1 MAVDNLYSYRD
12 YFSLFLG
19 FFQTAFDV
27 LDPVGQADDL
37 QENRPADNG
46 DPRPWGKVTK
56 YFRFPC
62 DFLAEIF
69 AMSEIIRTFE
79 LCSKLLS
86 LEKTQILFGFLL
98 AYSYLCTVFRK
109 RENMDNRQ
117 AALELGQKPV
127 GQLLWQY
134 ALPAIV
140 AMTASSLYN
149 IIDRAMI
156 GQIVG
161 PEAIAGLGITFPFMN
176 LSAAFGAAVGV
187 GSSTCISV
195 KLGQKDYRTAENLL
209 GNTVTLNLII
219 GFLFMLVSLVFLDP
233 ILLFFGA
240 SDATLPYAREFM
252 TVILLGN
259 MVTHMYFGM
268 NAVLRAAGK
277 PKHAMYATLFTVACN
292 IVLVV
297 VFVWWFRWGIR
308 GAALATVTS
317 QTFALCWQMRIF
329 SDKREL
335 LHLKRGIYR
344 LKAQLV
350 SNIIAIGISPFLM
363 NVTSCVIVIFM
374 NNQFVRYGG
383 DMAVGAYSIANSV
396 VMVFFMFV
404 MGMNQGMQPIVGYNY
419 GAEKYD
425 RMFRC
430 LWLTIACATAILLVG
445 WTLSMLFPHWIAR
458 IFTTDATLLRLAAK
472 GIKLDMLVF
481 FVVGSQ
487 AVITNFFQCI
497 GKVKVSIFLSL
508 SRQLFL
514 LLPMAYVFPMYWD
527 LDGVWYSMPASDFG
541 SFAMT
546 IPMLIWYMKRLKD

>member
-1 MAVDNLYSYRD
+1 MHFAITIAKVHEIIDTTKS
-12 YFSLFLG
+12 SQIKMKFLG
-19 FFQTAFDV
+19 GFDY
-27 LDPVGQADDL
+27 L
-37 QENRPADNG
+37 
-46 DPRPWGKVTK
+46 
-56 YFRFPC
+56 
-62 DFLAEIF
+62 
-69 AMSEIIRTFE
+69 
-79 LCSKLLS
+79 
-86 LEKTQILFGFLL
+86 
-98 AYSYLCTVFRK
+98 SYLCNGKIKDVR
-109 RENMDNRQ
+109 MDNKQ

-195 KLGQKDYRTAENLL
+195 KLGQRDYQTAEHLL

-219 GFLFMLVSLVFLDP
+219 GFTFMVVSLLFLDP
-233 ILLFFGA
+233 ILIFFGA

-277 PKHAMYATLFTVACN
+277 PRHAMYATLFTVACN

-297 VFVWWFRWGIR
+297 AFVWWLRWGIR

-317 QTFALCWQMRIF
+317 QSLALCWQMWLF
-329 SDKREL
+329 SDKKEL

-344 LKAQLV
+344 LKSNLV
-350 SNIIAIGISPFLM
+350 NNIIAIGISPFLM

-430 LWLTIACATAILLVG
+430 LWQTIACATAILLAG
-445 WTLSMLFPHWIAR
+445 WTLSMLFPAQIAR
-458 IFTTDATLLRLAAK
+458 IFTTDATLINLAAR

-508 SRQLFL
+508 SRQLIL
-514 LLPMAYVFPMYWD
+514 LLPMAYVFPFFWG

-546 IPMLIWYMKRLKD
+546 IPMLIWYMQKLKTYGR

>member
-1 MAVDNLYSYRD
+1 MR
-12 YFSLFLG
+12 
-19 FFQTAFDV
+19 
-27 LDPVGQADDL
+27 
-37 QENRPADNG
+37 
-46 DPRPWGKVTK
+46 
-56 YFRFPC
+56 
-62 DFLAEIF
+62 
-69 AMSEIIRTFE
+69 
-79 LCSKLLS
+79 
-86 LEKTQILFGFLL
+86 
-98 AYSYLCTVFRK
+98 
-109 RENMDNRQ
+109 MDNKQ
-117 AALELGQKPV
+117 AALELGTKPV
-127 GQLLWQY
+127 GKLLTQY

-149 IIDRAMI
+149 IIDRAFI
-156 GQIVG
+156 GQVVG

-187 GSSTCISV
+187 GASTCISV
-195 KLGQKDYRTAENLL
+195 KLGQRDYKRAQLLL

-219 GFLFMLVSLVFLDP
+219 GFLFMVVCLVFLEP
-233 ILLFFGA
+233 ILRFFGA
-240 SDATLPYAREFM
+240 SDATLPYAKEFM

-292 IVLVV
+292 IVLIVA
-297 VFVWWFRWGIR
+297 FVWWFRWGIR
-308 GAALATVTS
+308 GAALATITS
-317 QTFALCWQMRIF
+317 QSLALCWQMWLF
-329 SDKREL
+329 SNKNEIM
-335 LHLKRGIYR
+335 HLRRGIYR
-344 LKAQLV
+344 LRGYLV
-350 SNIIAIGISPFLM
+350 RNIIAIGISPFLM
-363 NVTSCVIVIFM
+363 QTTSCVIVIFM

-383 DMAVGAYSIANSV
+383 DMAVGAYSIANSM

-404 MGMNQGMQPIVGYNY
+404 IGITQGMQPIVGYNY
-419 GAEKYD
+419 GAEKFD

-445 WTLSMLFPHWIAR
+445 WGVSMLFPRMIAR
-458 IFTTDATLLRLAAK
+458 IFTTDQTLLDLAAK
-472 GIKLDMLVF
+472 GIKIDMLVF

-514 LLPMAYVFPMYWD
+514 LLPMAYVFPLFWD

-546 IPMLIWYMKRLKD
+546 IPMLMWYMKKLKK

>member
-1 MAVDNLYSYRD
+1 MNDN
-12 YFSLFLG
+12 
-19 FFQTAFDV
+19 
-27 LDPVGQADDL
+27 
-37 QENRPADNG
+37 
-46 DPRPWGKVTK
+46 K
-56 YFRFPC
+56 
-62 DFLAEIF
+62 
-69 AMSEIIRTFE
+69 
-79 LCSKLLS
+79 
-86 LEKTQILFGFLL
+86 
-98 AYSYLCTVFRK
+98 
-109 RENMDNRQ
+109 Q
-117 AALELGQKPV
+117 AALALGTKPV

-195 KLGQKDYRTAENLL
+195 KLGQRDYDTAQHLL
-209 GNTVTLNLII
+209 GNTVTLNLVI
-219 GFLFMLVSLVFLDP
+219 GFVFMVICLLFLDP

-240 SDATLPYAREFM
+240 SEMTLPYAREFM
-252 TVILLGN
+252 VVILLGN

-277 PKHAMYATLFTVACN
+277 PRHAMYATLFTVACN

-297 VFVWWFRWGIR
+297 AFVWWFRWGIR
-308 GAALATVTS
+308 GAALATITS
-317 QTFALCWQMRIF
+317 QSLALCWQMWIF
-329 SDKREL
+329 SDKKEL
-335 LHLKRGIYR
+335 LHLRRGIYR
-344 LKAQLV
+344 LKSQLV
-350 SNIIAIGISPFLM
+350 RNIIAIGISPFLM
-363 NVTSCVIVIFM
+363 QTTSCVIVIFM

-419 GAEKYD
+419 GAEKHD

-430 LWLTIACATAILLVG
+430 LWITIVCAILILLVG
-445 WTLSMLFPHWIAR
+445 WGLSMAFPRQIAR
-458 IFTTDATLLRLAAK
+458 IFTTDLTLLDLSAK
-472 GIKLDMLVF
+472 GIKIDMLVF

-514 LLPMAYVFPMYWD
+514 LLPMAYVFPLFLD

-546 IPMLIWYMKRLKD
+546 IPMLMWYMKKLKVNSEK